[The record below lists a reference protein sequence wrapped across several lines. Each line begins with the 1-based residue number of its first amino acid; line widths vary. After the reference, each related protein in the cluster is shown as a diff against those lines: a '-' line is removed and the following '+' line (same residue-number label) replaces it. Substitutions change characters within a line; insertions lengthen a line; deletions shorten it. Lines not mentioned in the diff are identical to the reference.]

1 MPPSAIA
8 IPPPVPA
15 VAAGALVGP
24 TLVFVLELALA
35 IGVAALAGVLL
46 GHLRD
51 LAARGHDGAGRPG
64 SPAARP
70 GLA

>member
-15 VAAGALVGP
+15 VAAGALIGP
-24 TLVFVLELALA
+24 TLVFVVELAIAL
-35 IGVAALAGVLL
+35 GVAVLAGMLL
-46 GHLRD
+46 ARLRD
-51 LAARGHDGAGRPG
+51 LAAHGRAGAGRPG